1 MPNIAFFSNQFARKN
16 STGVGRYAHNLMRG
30 FKQLVTAPQVFP
42 VATWSDMDRDSLNT
56 FKSTTGLRLLPTG
69 RWLTPFLWMSVG
81 FPKIEQLLN
90 FYVDIVHA
98 CDLGIQ
104 VATSKPYV
112 VTIHDIGPLIHPEYF
127 PKESYWVMQKNLA
140 YAIKKAAAFICV
152 SRATADSLL
161 EYIQRRNAV
170 DLSSRTYVAH
180 EGVTEQ
186 FLQAPDFSILD
197 QDEHFNFTHQP
208 FILAV
213 GKISPRKNLEVVIR
227 ALERLRSRIPHHLVT
242 VGGDGWDFQG
252 VKSLVSSL
260 GLVDRVHFVGY
271 VSDEQLHALYAK
283 ATLFIFPSL
292 FEGFGLTIL
301 EAMASGCPVVTSN
314 ISSLPEVAGDAA
326 LLVDPTKIEEVAS
339 AMETICQNDDLA
351 NELKQKGGERARQ
364 FSWKNCA
371 KETLA
376 IYTSLISW

>member
-1 MPNIAFFSNQFARKN
+1 MPNIAFFSNQFAKKGG
-16 STGVGRYAHNLMRG
+16 TGVARYARNLLKAFTELDTSYRII
-30 FKQLVTAPQVFP
+30 P
-42 VATWSDMDRDSLNT
+42 VSTWSDLEKEELNAL
-56 FKSTTGLRLLPTG
+56 KADTGLCILPTG
-69 RWLTPFLWMSVG
+69 RITTRILWTTIG
-81 FPKIEQLLN
+81 FPKLEHLVDFNI
-90 FYVDIVHA
+90 DIVHVN
-98 CDLGIQ
+98 DLGYL
-104 VATSKPYV
+104 VATLKPYI

-152 SRATADSLL
+152 SQTTAYSLM
-161 EYIQRRNAV
+161 EFVQGRYSV
-170 DLSSRTYVAH
+170 DVSNKTYVAR
-180 EGVTEQ
+180 EGISER
-186 FLQAPDFSILD
+186 FLQVPDFSVLD
-197 QDEHFNFTHQP
+197 QDEQFDFTHQP

-213 GKISPRKNLEVVIR
+213 GKISPRKNIEVVIR

-271 VSDEQLHALYAK
+271 VSDEQLQALYAK

-339 AMETICQNDDLA
+339 AMEAICKNEDLA
-351 NELKQKGGERARQ
+351 NELKQKGREKARQ

-371 KETLA
+371 RETLA
-376 IYTSLISW
+376 IYNSLIS

>member
-1 MPNIAFFSNQFARKN
+1 MPNIAFFSNQLAKKGG
-16 STGVGRYAHNLMRG
+16 TGVARYARNLLIAFTELDTSYR
-30 FKQLVTAPQVFP
+30 VIP
-42 VATWSDMDRDSLNT
+42 VSTWSDMEKEELNAL
-56 FKSTTGLRLLPTG
+56 KVETGLCILPTG
-69 RWLTPFLWMSVG
+69 RITTRILWTTIG
-81 FPKIEQLLN
+81 FPRLEHLVD
-90 FYVDIVHA
+90 FHVDIVHVN
-98 CDLGIQ
+98 DLGYL

-112 VTIHDIGPLIHPEYF
+112 ITVHDIGPLIHPEYF
-127 PKESYWVMQKNLA
+127 PKESNWVMQKNLA
-140 YAIKKAAAFICV
+140 YAIKKAVAFICV
-152 SRATADSLL
+152 SQTTAYSLM
-161 EYIQRRNAV
+161 EFVQGRYSV
-170 DLSSRTYVAH
+170 DVSNKTHVAR
-180 EGVTEQ
+180 EGISER
-186 FLQAPDFSILD
+186 FLQAPDFSVLD
-197 QDEHFNFTHQP
+197 QDEQFDFTHQP

-213 GKISPRKNLEVVIR
+213 GKISPRKNIEVVIR

-252 VKSLVSSL
+252 LKSLVSSL

-301 EAMASGCPVVTSN
+301 EAMSSGCPVVTSN

-339 AMETICQNDDLA
+339 AMEAICKNDDLA
-351 NELKQKGGERARQ
+351 NELKQKGRERARQ

-376 IYTSLISW
+376 IYNSLIS